1 MLQAASYRSQIETA
15 LNFLKRSEFGRKFIY
30 SEISNVY
37 RECMLTFQAIVN
49 ECLDNSITFMEFELE
64 VRRVGVELKLLKRFL
79 LKDPPPRGYD
89 DFNETFIHS
98 EKDLFYMAYNRLKLN
113 DYSQEEQKPLVARLT
128 FGGLKCILY
137 SLNVRL
143 HHSRM
148 EW

>member
-1 MLQAASYRSQIETA
+1 
-15 LNFLKRSEFGRKFIY
+15 
-30 SEISNVY
+30 
-37 RECMLTFQAIVN
+37 MLTFQAIVN

-113 DYSQEEQKPLVARLT
+113 DYSQ
-128 FGGLKCILY
+128 
-137 SLNVRL
+137 
-143 HHSRM
+143 
-148 EW
+148 